1 MEVEGSSPFRTANI
15 KETPLKH
22 LKRYERGVF
31 VIRNPP
37 GIVAQGKKRPHNASN
52 CLTLK
57 TLRVMRRMVS
67 TLSVNFYCRTSKT
80 GKDGLSPVEMAVN
93 VNGDRFFVNLP
104 RRADSRTFQRLLS
117 QRQASPLREHL
128 GAVEAALRAFETQL
142 ILRGKQV
149 TAQAF
154 KEFIRNGYTSP
165 TENVGFLFEEFHTH
179 IIDKGVS
186 KGVVRK
192 YEYIWELF
200 LERTRTLPTDF
211 LDTITKGK
219 IRDFADYVCKSY
231 KPSSA
236 AGMLTKLKGVFIYGE
251 ENRII
256 PVNPFAGYKIKK
268 VETDIETI
276 TEEEYKR
283 LLTVDLSECPR
294 LARVRDLFCFSCG
307 TGLAYCDTQ
316 KVVPED
322 FKVNANGQT
331 YLQKKRAKTNVE
343 YTVVVLPDALDIA
356 RRYEYRLPRISNQ
369 KTNDYLK
376 PLQEKCGIKTNLTFH
391 KARHYY
397 CRELL
402 NKYKFSYEIAAK
414 CMGHNS
420 TKQTRHYGKVFSS
433 TVFDAF
439 KEIGTS
445 I

>member
-1 MEVEGSSPFRTANI
+1 MQR
-15 KETPLKH
+15 L
-22 LKRYERGVF
+22 
-31 VIRNPP
+31 
-37 GIVAQGKKRPHNASN
+37 
-52 CLTLK
+52 
-57 TLRVMRRMVS
+57 VS
-67 TLSVNFYCRTSKT
+67 TLSVNFYCRASKK
-80 GKDGLSPVEMAVN
+80 GKDNLSPVEMGVN
-93 VNGDRFFVNLP
+93 VNGERFFVNLP
-104 RRADSRTFQRLLS
+104 RRADSRSFQRLLT
-117 QRQASPLREHL
+117 QRQASPLRENL
-128 GAVEAALRAFETQL
+128 NAIEAALRAFETQL
-142 ILRGKQV
+142 LMQGKQV
-149 TAQAF
+149 SANAF

-165 TENVGFLFEEFHTH
+165 TENVGYLFDQFHSY
-179 IIDKGVS
+179 ILEKGIS

-192 YEYIWELF
+192 YEYVWELF
-200 LERTRTLPTDF
+200 LEKTHIQSTDF

-219 IRDFADYVCKSY
+219 IRDFAEWVCRNY
-231 KPSSA
+231 KPSST

-256 PVNPFAGYKIKK
+256 QLNPFAGYRIKK
-268 VETDIETI
+268 VETNVETI

-316 KVVPED
+316 TVVPED
-322 FKVNANGQT
+322 FKVNGNGQT
-331 YLQKKRAKTNVE
+331 YLQKKRAKTSVE
-343 YTVVVLPDALDIA
+343 YTVVVLPDALEIA
-356 RRYEYRLPRISNQ
+356 KRYEYKLPKISNQ
-369 KTNDYLK
+369 KANDYLK

-402 NKYKFSYEIAAK
+402 NKFKFSYEIAAK

-439 KEIGTS
+439 KEIGEGL
-445 I
+445 